1 MVRRWG
7 KVQLSKLRWK
17 WILRIIGQAD
27 DGLISLVSQA
37 LIRRFGVL
45 HPDHELV
52 VMALPKHSP
61 QERAEIMK
69 LLQ

>member
-1 MVRRWG
+1 M
-7 KVQLSKLRWK
+7 QISKLGWK
-17 WILRIIGQAD
+17 WVLRKIGRAD
-27 DGLISLVSQA
+27 DGLISLISQA

-61 QERAEIMK
+61 QERAEILK

>member
-1 MVRRWG
+1 M
-7 KVQLSKLRWK
+7 QISKQGWK
-17 WILRIIGQAD
+17 WVLRKIGRAD
-27 DGLISLVSQA
+27 DGLISLISQA

-45 HPDHELV
+45 YPDHELV

-61 QERAEIMK
+61 QERAEILK